1 MNQKPS
7 PVMSKFFVCRGTQR
21 FKSYVGRLA
30 CRDASGPLGERAL
43 PAIVFMFAI
52 VGLLGAVDC
61 LAQQRQAGQGAGRAT
76 GTGLA
81 GAGRGSGEYPRSTEV
96 DEAMISVDPET
107 RKIIV
112 IADEDTNLQVQN
124 VIQSLDRPK
133 PQVLI
138 KVVFL
143 QVTLGNDLD
152 LGVEASYT
160 HRPSNSTTGTVASAF
175 GLRDAATVAAGG
187 GLYSLVGDDLSVIVR
202 ALQVKGKT
210 EILSRPSI
218 LARNN
223 QQAVIVVGQQ
233 VPFITN
239 TRFDAVNGQINTVT
253 YQDIGIILRVTPF
266 ISNDGMVEMIVAP
279 EISSVSDRTVNISPG
294 VNAAVIDKRSAD
306 TVVVTPNGQ
315 TIAIGGLIS
324 TQKTDQDRRVPLLGD
339 IPLLGNLFKRKITA
353 HSKTEL
359 LIFLTPYV
367 IQHPG
372 DLAKM
377 TDDETGRLDAAPQVF
392 TDEETKR
399 FLEGLPLRRVPA
411 EISPEQSVPNN

>member
-1 MNQKPS
+1 MKDLKTKPFMPHNFCS
-7 PVMSKFFVCRGTQR
+7 LKLSAILSIAF
-21 FKSYVGRLA
+21 
-30 CRDASGPLGERAL
+30 AL
-43 PAIVFMFAI
+43 SAPQLSAQQ
-52 VGLLGAVDC
+52 
-61 LAQQRQAGQGAGRAT
+61 QQRQTGGAARAT
-76 GTGLA
+76 GSGGL
-81 GAGRGSGEYPRSTEV
+81 GRGAGEYPRSTDV
-96 DEAMISVDPET
+96 GEAMISVDPET

-124 VIQSLDRPK
+124 VIQSLDQPK

-160 HRPSNSTTGTVASAF
+160 HRINNATGTVSSAF
-175 GLRDAATVAAGG
+175 GLRDAASIAAGG
-187 GLYSLVGDDLSVIVR
+187 GLYNIIGEDFEATLR
-202 ALQVKGKT
+202 ALRVKGKT

-266 ISNDGMVEMIVAP
+266 ISSDGMVEMIVAP
-279 EISSVSDRTVNISPG
+279 EISSVSDRTVNISQG

-315 TIAIGGLIS
+315 TVAIGGLIS
-324 TQKTDQDRRVPLLGD
+324 TQKTDQDRRVPVLGD
-339 IPLLGNLFKRKITA
+339 IPLLGNLFKRKISTHA
-353 HSKTEL
+353 KTEL
-359 LIFLTPYV
+359 LIFLTPFV
-367 IQHPG
+367 VQRPG
-372 DLAKM
+372 DLARM
-377 TDDETGRLDAAPQVF
+377 TEDETGRLEDAPKVF
-392 TDEETKR
+392 TQEETKR
-399 FLEGLPLRRVPA
+399 FLEGLPLHKNSGTNAPA
-411 EISPEQSVPNN
+411 QEYK

>member
-1 MNQKPS
+1 
-7 PVMSKFFVCRGTQR
+7 MSFLSTPKICV
-21 FKSYVGRLA
+21 SVLA
-30 CRDASGPLGERAL
+30 TVLLAL
-43 PAIVFMFAI
+43 SAAQIYAQQQQQ
-52 VGLLGAVDC
+52 
-61 LAQQRQAGQGAGRAT
+61 QQRQAGGAGARAT
-76 GTGLA
+76 GAGGLRA
-81 GAGRGSGEYPRSTEV
+81 ASGEYPRSTDV
-96 DEAMISVDPET
+96 GEAMISVDPET

-112 IADEDTNLQVQN
+112 IADDDTNLQVQN

-160 HRPSNSTTGTVASAF
+160 HRPSNSTTGIVSSAF
-175 GLRDAATVAAGG
+175 GLRDAAAVAAGG
-187 GLYSLVGDDLSVIVR
+187 GLYSIAGRDFEATIR
-202 ALQVKGKT
+202 ALRVVGKT

-253 YQDIGIILRVTPF
+253 YEDIGIILRVTPF

-279 EISSVSDRTVNISPG
+279 EISSVSDRTVNISQG

-324 TQKTDQDRRVPLLGD
+324 TQKTDQDRKVPFLGD
-339 IPLLGNLFKRKITA
+339 IPVLGNLFKRKISTHA
-353 HSKTEL
+353 KTEL

-367 IQHPG
+367 IQTPG

-377 TDDETGRLDAAPQVF
+377 TEDEHGRLEQAPNTF
-392 TDEETKR
+392 TEEEMKR
-399 FLEGLPLRRVPA
+399 FLDGVPSRKLPA
-411 EISPEQSVPNN
+411 TTAPEQGTN

>member
-1 MNQKPS
+1 MPRNS
-7 PVMSKFFVCRGTQR
+7 C
-21 FKSYVGRLA
+21 
-30 CRDASGPLGERAL
+30 AL
-43 PAIVFMFAI
+43 KTFAI
-52 VGLLGAVDC
+52 FVIVIALSTPKLVAQQ
-61 LAQQRQAGQGAGRAT
+61 QQRQTGEAGRAT
-76 GTGLA
+76 GAGGL
-81 GAGRGSGEYPRSTEV
+81 GRGTGEYPRSTDV
-96 DEAMISVDPET
+96 GDAMISVDPET

-124 VIQSLDRPK
+124 VIRSLDQPK

-160 HRPSNSTTGTVASAF
+160 HRINNSTGTVSSAF
-175 GLRDAATVAAGG
+175 GLRDAASIAAGG
-187 GLYSLVGDDLSVIVR
+187 GLYNIIGEDFEATLR
-202 ALQVKGKT
+202 ALRVKGKT

-266 ISNDGMVEMIVAP
+266 ISSDGMVEMIVAP
-279 EISSVSDRTVNISPG
+279 EISSVSDRTVNISQG

-315 TIAIGGLIS
+315 TVAIGGLIS
-324 TQKTDQDRRVPLLGD
+324 TQKTDQDRRVPVLGD
-339 IPLLGNLFKRKITA
+339 IPVLGNLFKRKVSTHA
-353 HSKTEL
+353 KTEL

-367 IQHPG
+367 VQRPG
-372 DLAKM
+372 DLARM
-377 TDDETGRLDAAPQVF
+377 TEDETGRLEDAPKVF
-392 TDEETKR
+392 TEEETKR
-399 FLEGLPLRRVPA
+399 FLEGLPLHKNSGTNAPA
-411 EISPEQSVPNN
+411 QEYQ

>member
-1 MNQKPS
+1 MKNLKTKPFMPHNFCS
-7 PVMSKFFVCRGTQR
+7 LKLSAILSIAF
-21 FKSYVGRLA
+21 
-30 CRDASGPLGERAL
+30 AL
-43 PAIVFMFAI
+43 SAPQLSAQQ
-52 VGLLGAVDC
+52 
-61 LAQQRQAGQGAGRAT
+61 QQRQTGGAGRAT
-76 GTGLA
+76 GAGGL
-81 GAGRGSGEYPRSTEV
+81 GRGAGEYPRSTDV
-96 DEAMISVDPET
+96 GEAMISVDPET

-124 VIQSLDRPK
+124 VIQSLDQPK

-160 HRPSNSTTGTVASAF
+160 HRINNATGTVSSAF
-175 GLRDAATVAAGG
+175 GLRDAASIAAGG
-187 GLYSLVGDDLSVIVR
+187 GLYNIIGEDFEATLR
-202 ALQVKGKT
+202 ALRVKGKT

-266 ISNDGMVEMIVAP
+266 ISSDGMVEMIVAP
-279 EISSVSDRTVNISPG
+279 EISSVSDRTVNISQG

-315 TIAIGGLIS
+315 TVAIGGLIS
-324 TQKTDQDRRVPLLGD
+324 TQKTDQDRRVPVLGD
-339 IPLLGNLFKRKITA
+339 IPVLGNLFKRKVSTHA
-353 HSKTEL
+353 KTEL
-359 LIFLTPYV
+359 LIFLTPFV
-367 IQHPG
+367 VQRPG
-372 DLAKM
+372 DLARM
-377 TDDETGRLDAAPQVF
+377 TEDETGRLEDAPKVF
-392 TDEETKR
+392 TEEETKR
-399 FLEGLPLRRVPA
+399 FLEGLPLHKNSGTNAPA
-411 EISPEQSVPNN
+411 QEYK